1 MYGKKKIIRD
11 IVKGAHALK
20 SFNARARAPKNID
33 HISRIYKI
41 SFLDFFSGGKY

>member
-1 MYGKKKIIRD
+1 MEKKKIIRD

-20 SFNARARAPKNID
+20 SFNARAPKNID